1 MSFALVLL
9 YSLLIKGKT
18 SIPHSLLIFFRN
30 VKLSCSSSKDI
41 NIQLLPSLLNKSSPH
56 RLTSFIKLAS
66 SDKVRERAKTDKGY
80 QQRVLIKHLR
90 DKGLIS
96 DEILNDK
103 KYGKL
108 FRYKNEKGEV
118 V

>member
-1 MSFALVLL
+1 MASVPFEDRQ
-9 YSLLIKGKT
+9 K
-18 SIPHSLLIFFRN
+18 F
-30 VKLSCSSSKDI
+30 KDGW
-41 NIQLLPSLLNKSSPH
+41 NEA
-56 RLTSFIKLAS
+56 IKLAS